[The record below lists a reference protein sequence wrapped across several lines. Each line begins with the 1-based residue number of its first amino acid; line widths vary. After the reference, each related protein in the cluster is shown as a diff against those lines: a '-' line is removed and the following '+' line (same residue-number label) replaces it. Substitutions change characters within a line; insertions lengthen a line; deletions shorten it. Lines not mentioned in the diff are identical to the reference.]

1 MTDLTHNPD
10 HYPHNGGNA
19 DTDLLCRAC
28 EMGVPVKRA
37 MPGPPECE
45 CREVPEHLWTT
56 YGGYVDPVTQ
66 IEYNPECPER
76 GEVSSPK
83 RLADA
88 EAAAE
93 YWRAEAEEAD
103 ARGRSWFYED
113 PATVNA
119 ERLKASLAAD
129 RARAWHRFAHTSHAL
144 EVGA

>member
-10 HYPHNGGNA
+10 HYPHKAHGNA
-19 DTDLLCRAC
+19 DLDLLCQAC
-28 EMGVPVKRA
+28 EAGAPRKRA
-37 MPGPPECE
+37 MPGPPEP
-45 CREVPEHLWTT
+45 VPHDFDTLPHKLTEDPWDYCPGCAAQNRMRL
-56 YGGYVDPVTQ
+56 VD
-66 IEYNPECPER
+66 
-76 GEVSSPK
+76 PK

-129 RARAWHRFAHTSHAL
+129 RARTWHRLATLPHAL
-144 EVGA
+144 EVEA